1 MVGEN
6 ATIWPA
12 VLGTR
17 VAILAGYSSGARLSG
32 HMRGEVPLA
41 YCWYLSRLAKEWARW
56 VEQGKYP
63 SWVAGTPR
71 VWATFEDVSQSR
83 SGLMSRQRRNDE

>member
-17 VAILAGYSSGARLSG
+17 VAILAGYSSGERLSG

-41 YCWYLSRLAKEWARW
+41 CCWNASRLVKEWAKRW
-56 VEQGKYP
+56 ARWGLAASRGGEVP
-63 SWVAGTPR
+63 LAFRRDLGT
-71 VWATFEDVSQSR
+71 
-83 SGLMSRQRRNDE
+83 